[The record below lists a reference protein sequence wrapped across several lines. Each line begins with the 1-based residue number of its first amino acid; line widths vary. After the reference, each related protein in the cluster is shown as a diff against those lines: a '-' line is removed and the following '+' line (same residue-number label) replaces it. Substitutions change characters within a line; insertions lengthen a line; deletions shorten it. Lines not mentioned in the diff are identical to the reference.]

1 MTVIQASSAGVKDM
15 ADGSLRITFE
25 FEPRHA
31 KDAYALFGARGTS
44 VAIAALKD
52 GHETVKEPE
61 LKGGDL
67 AKAAGMLDTNPRFRE
82 YAEWYG
88 TTPRK
93 LVLEKCGVS
102 SRKEL
107 DHNPE
112 AAGKFQALM
121 REFKA
126 WNEKQA

>member
-1 MTVIQASSAGVKDM
+1 VTVIQASSAGVRDM

-52 GHETVKEPE
+52 GHEAVKEPE
-61 LKGGDL
+61 FKGGDL
-67 AKAAGMLDTNPRFRE
+67 AKAAGMLDMNPLFWK
-82 YAEWYG
+82 YADSFNA
-88 TTPRK
+88 TPRK
-93 LVLEKCGVS
+93 LLTEKCGVL